1 MNQAGLNSEGPMD
14 QLIEVMARL
23 RGPGGC
29 PWDQEQ
35 DHQSI
40 RFHAVEEVYELLD
53 AIEASD
59 DVEMLEELGDVLL
72 QVVFHSHLA
81 KERGVFDFDEV
92 ARRIVDKLIHRHPH
106 VFGDQSGLDTDGVLD
121 QWEKIKRA
129 EKEGTQHERE
139 SALDG
144 IPRHLPALAY
154 AEKLVKKAK
163 KAQLLPEERP
173 GSEGEDWTE
182 ETLGARLFDLARL
195 ARERGWSA
203 EGALR
208 AETAR
213 REQALRQV
221 ERERAS

>member
-1 MNQAGLNSEGPMD
+1 MKPDFLRSERPID
-14 QLIEVMARL
+14 QLVEVMARL

-59 DVEMLEELGDVLL
+59 DEEMLEELGDVLL
-72 QVVFHSHLA
+72 QVVFHAQLA
-81 KERGVFDFDEV
+81 MERGVFDFERV
-92 ARRIVDKLIHRHPH
+92 VQRIVDKLIHRHPH
-106 VFGDQSGLDTDGVLD
+106 VFGDQAVADSEAVLD

-129 EKEGTQHERE
+129 EKEGTKAQRE

-144 IPRHLPALAY
+144 IPKHLPALSY
-154 AEKLVKKAK
+154 TEKLVKKAK
-163 KAQLLPEERP
+163 KAHLLSEALPVSDTEE
-173 GSEGEDWTE
+173 WTE
-182 ETLGARLFDLARL
+182 ETLGRRLFELARL

-208 AETAR
+208 AENAR
-213 REQALRQV
+213 QEGMLRDREKEQG
-221 ERERAS
+221 S